1 MEVGDEV
8 LLIDGRDVRR
18 MSADAVHRALE
29 GEIGSTVRLTI
40 FRRGKIE
47 RLALE
52 RAPLGA
58 PAPR

>member
-1 MEVGDEV
+1 
-8 LLIDGRDVRR
+8 